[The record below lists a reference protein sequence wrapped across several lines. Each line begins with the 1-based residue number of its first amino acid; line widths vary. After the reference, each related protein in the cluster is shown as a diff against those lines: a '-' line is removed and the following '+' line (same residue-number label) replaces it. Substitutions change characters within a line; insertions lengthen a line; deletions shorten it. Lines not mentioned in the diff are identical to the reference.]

1 MLNTRNIIIV
11 FESKDPCAVENF
23 LKGHDFTTSKGIVYV
38 GYKQALWRHIS
49 PKAAYNNVTLC
60 YGVPASFS
68 SDNNYYWDQTPPN
81 VVFLHTVHNVSDS
94 SLLLSYHILY
104 TALHKFMIQSDNI
117 ICMSL
122 LYALKQTT
130 KIQAFQLV
138 LCFYC
143 YSKLNMLYD

>member
-1 MLNTRNIIIV
+1 MLNTHNIITWV

-23 LKGHDFTTSKGIVYV
+23 LKRHDFITSKGIVYV

-68 SDNNYYWDQTPPN
+68 SDNNYYWVQTPPN

-94 SLLLSYHILY
+94 SLLLSYNILY
-104 TALHKFMIQSDNI
+104 FISLWYKSNNI
-117 ICMSL
+117 IC
-122 LYALKQTT
+122 YFVWAYYTRWNKQLKY
-130 KIQAFQLV
+130 KLFNL
-138 LCFYC
+138 FYVFTVTL
-143 YSKLNMLYD
+143 S